1 LQRATQTF
9 FGHLFVQVLDTWESL
24 GPGQW
29 TQITL
34 FDTLLEDAMAW
45 NTFLASVVTE
55 LIQTWLTKFVMPGLH
70 SFLNG
75 VR

>member
-1 LQRATQTF
+1 M
-9 FGHLFVQVLDTWESL
+9 QVLDTWESL

-55 LIQTWLTKFVMPGLH
+55 LIQTWLTKFV
-70 SFLNG
+70 
-75 VR
+75 

>member
-1 LQRATQTF
+1 M
-9 FGHLFVQVLDTWESL
+9 QVLDTWESL

-55 LIQTWLTKFVMPGLH
+55 LIQTWLTKFVMPGLQFI
-70 SFLNG
+70 SERRALTACT
-75 VR
+75 

>member
-1 LQRATQTF
+1 MRTGKILLAR
-9 FGHLFVQVLDTWESL
+9 LQVLDTWESL

-29 TQITL
+29 TQMTL

-55 LIQTWLTKFVMPGLH
+55 LIETWLTKFEMPQFIFERCGF
-70 SFLNG
+70 SS
-75 VR
+75 